1 MSSIGN
7 LLLIGNDGSLVLPD
21 GVKKIGYGAFS
32 GVSGLKKIVI
42 PASVTEI
49 EAYAFANNIT
59 LESVEIKGNL
69 EKIGDYAFD
78 DATNLKQIN
87 LPDSINYIGVRAFR
101 RTSLTE
107 VVVPKNVKKLE
118 TETFGNCNLIKLT
131 LQDGIKIIDV
141 NVFSNSLFDTIE
153 LPSSLETISGSAFFN
168 CKNLI
173 NIDVSKNKN
182 FAYESGILMNKNTN
196 SISFISSAK
205 LNNITDFEIPEN
217 LRKFDINIST
227 YTNIKKLILPSSL
240 EKIVTNCIPSSIN
253 AVEVKE
259 GNTKLISKNNILY
272 NKDNELI
279 MCYSKEKD
287 INIPEGI
294 KTIGDYAFY
303 QAENVENISLPV
315 SLNTIK
321 GRIITNSA
329 KIKNINIEKNVN
341 SIEPLFKSLNF
352 NGNVNISK
360 ENIKYEVIDNILYEK
375 VDGKKKILKR
385 VLKYLNNGD
394 TFVIN
399 SDVTEIGNYAFY
411 GQYYLKEISIPE
423 GITTIGN
430 SFGNC
435 RDLQKV
441 EIPSTVTSIDSYCF
455 SDATNN
461 LSQIIIKNKE
471 NSIPGAPWG
480 AVKGMKVVTWNP

>member
-1 MSSIGN
+1 M
-7 LLLIGNDGSLVLPD
+7 
-21 GVKKIGYGAFS
+21 
-32 GVSGLKKIVI
+32 
-42 PASVTEI
+42 
-49 EAYAFANNIT
+49 
-59 LESVEIKGNL
+59 
-69 EKIGDYAFD
+69 
-78 DATNLKQIN
+78 
-87 LPDSINYIGVRAFR
+87 
-101 RTSLTE
+101 
-107 VVVPKNVKKLE
+107 
-118 TETFGNCNLIKLT
+118 
-131 LQDGIKIIDV
+131 
-141 NVFSNSLFDTIE
+141 
-153 LPSSLETISGSAFFN
+153 
-168 CKNLI
+168 
-173 NIDVSKNKN
+173 
-182 FAYESGILMNKNTN
+182 
-196 SISFISSAK
+196 
-205 LNNITDFEIPEN
+205 
-217 LRKFDINIST
+217 
-227 YTNIKKLILPSSL
+227 
-240 EKIVTNCIPSSIN
+240 
-253 AVEVKE
+253 EVKE

-294 KTIGDYAFY
+294 QTIGDYAFY
-303 QAENVENISLPV
+303 QAENVENISFPV
-315 SLNTIK
+315 SLNKIK
-321 GRIITNSA
+321 GRIVTNTA

-375 VDGKKKILKR
+375 VDGKKEILKR